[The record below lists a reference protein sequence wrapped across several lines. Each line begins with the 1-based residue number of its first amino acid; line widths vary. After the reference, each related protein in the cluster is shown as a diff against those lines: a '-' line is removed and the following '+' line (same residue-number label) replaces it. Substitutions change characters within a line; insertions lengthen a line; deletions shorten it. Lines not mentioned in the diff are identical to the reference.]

1 MLTPKVL
8 YNKTM
13 PILPI
18 ETELKETNAILRAR
32 SEEVSDILAPEIQ
45 QLIGDMHETLA
56 HTKNGIGLAAPQVGR
71 NLRIFIAAPALGL
84 NQTVFINPVITKLS
98 EEKESMEEGCL
109 SVPEV
114 YGKTSRATS
123 LKLEAY
129 NERGR
134 KFKMKADGL
143 IAQLVQ
149 HEIGHLDGALFKD
162 NATNL
167 IGVETK

>member
-1 MLTPKVL
+1 MA
-8 YNKTM
+8 
-13 PILPI
+13 ILPI
-18 ETELKETNAILRAR
+18 ETELKEANAILRAR
-32 SEEVSDILAPEIQ
+32 SKEVSDVLAPEIRQ
-45 QLIGDMHETLA
+45 FIRDMHETLA
-56 HTKNGIGLAAPQVGR
+56 HTENGIGLAAPQAGK
-71 NLRIFIAAPALGL
+71 NLRIFVVAPALGL

-109 SVPEV
+109 SVPGL
-114 YGKTSRATS
+114 YGNTKRATS

-149 HEIGHLDGALFKD
+149 HEVGHLDGALFTD
-162 NATNL
+162 SATNL
-167 IGVETK
+167 TEVKKK